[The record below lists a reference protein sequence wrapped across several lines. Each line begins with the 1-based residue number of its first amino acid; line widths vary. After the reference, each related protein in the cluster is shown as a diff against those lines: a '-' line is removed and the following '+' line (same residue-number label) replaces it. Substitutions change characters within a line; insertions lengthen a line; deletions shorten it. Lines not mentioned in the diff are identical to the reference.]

1 MFVTRLQPGRYITIT
16 ADEPPELVMNQEVVS
31 FVLRF
36 VREES
41 NGQPARWR
49 GVIKHVQSDNTAD
62 FAHFNDALRFMQ
74 SQVDDAI
81 RQAFAEDTPPTPE
94 NILAETARLWG
105 EMAPR
110 YTDIMLQSMEVMLE
124 QGRRVGETF
133 AENMTHWAQSTQQAN
148 QTQQGQMLSII
159 ERLTAQVETLTA
171 KVEQLE
177 ARLRNE

>member
-1 MFVTRLQPGRYITIT
+1 
-16 ADEPPELVMNQEVVS
+16 MNQEVVS

-36 VREES
+36 IREEG

-49 GVIKHVQSDNTAD
+49 GVIKHVQSDHTAD
-62 FAHFNDALRFMQ
+62 FARFSDALQFMQ

-81 RQAFAEDTPPTPE
+81 RQAFAGDEPPSHE

-110 YTDIMLQSMEVMLE
+110 YTDIMLQSMEIMVE
-124 QGRRVGETF
+124 QGRRMGETF
-133 AENMTHWAQSTQQAN
+133 AEGMAN
-148 QTQQGQMLSII
+148 WTSPGQTQPGQVLAII
-159 ERLTAQVETLTA
+159 ERLTAQIEALTA

-177 ARLRNE
+177 ARQRHE